1 MGKGVKATRKAG
13 IIADMEALM
22 PGPELVKKHGKNGQP
37 LSGMLLYD
45 SLSTF
50 IPRGMKKYEDLTQR
64 NREAEMKDFD
74 KPSGYEIRQ
83 VWVSARASIG

>member
-22 PGPELVKKHGKNGQP
+22 
-37 LSGMLLYD
+37 
-45 SLSTF
+45 
-50 IPRGMKKYEDLTQR
+50 GMKKYEDLTQR

-74 KPSGYEIRQ
+74 DKPSGYEIRQ